1 MCIYYNKYAN
11 EIQINLFI
19 IIYGILKIFIV
30 KIIEKKNINIL
41 FLFLMNL
48 FIHYILY

>member
-1 MCIYYNKYAN
+1 MCIYYNKYVN

-30 KIIEKKNINIL
+30 KIIVKKTHNH
-41 FLFLMNL
+41 
-48 FIHYILY
+48 FIFVFN